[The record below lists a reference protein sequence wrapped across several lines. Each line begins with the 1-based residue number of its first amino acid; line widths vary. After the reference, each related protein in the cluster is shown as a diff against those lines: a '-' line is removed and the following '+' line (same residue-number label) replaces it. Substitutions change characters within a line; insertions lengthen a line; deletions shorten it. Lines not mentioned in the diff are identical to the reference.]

1 MFLRYNGKIEA
12 IISNNDA
19 MAIGTIEALQ
29 KYGYNTGDMSKY
41 ITVVG
46 VDGLAESI
54 DLIDKGLMT
63 GTIIQD
69 SNVVAEMFY
78 VIGMNLINNLSPTE
92 NTNYNTINGEI
103 IIPFPYDAYTGK

>member
-1 MFLRYNGKIEA
+1 
-12 IISNNDA
+12 
-19 MAIGTIEALQ
+19 
-29 KYGYNTGDMSKY
+29 MSKY

-46 VDGLAESI
+46 VDGLQESI

-69 SNVVAEMFY
+69 FNVAAEMFY

-92 NTNYNTINGEI
+92 NTNYKTINGEI
-103 IIPFPYDAYTGK
+103 IIPFPYDTYAGK

>member
-63 GTIIQD
+63 GTIFKIL
-69 SNVVAEMFY
+69 MWLLKCFMLL
-78 VIGMNLINNLSPTE
+78 G
-92 NTNYNTINGEI
+92 
-103 IIPFPYDAYTGK
+103 